1 MTYTQLALTA
11 VPLAIVF
18 DVFIT
23 KRRMILRRAFWTS
36 YAIIL
41 PFQLLTNWWLT
52 SREIVMYRDPFITGR
67 RIASAPVEDLLFG
80 FALIL
85 SVISLWI
92 YWGARGVQ
100 QERERKPE

>member
-11 VPLAIVF
+11 VPLAILF
-18 DVFIT
+18 DLFLT

-52 SREIVMYRDPFITGR
+52 SREIVMYRDRFITGV
-67 RIASAPVEDLLFG
+67 RIASAPIEDLFFG

-85 SVISLWI
+85 GVISLWI

-100 QERERKPE
+100 QERGQKQE

>member
-1 MTYTQLALTA
+1 VTYTQIAVLAVALA
-11 VPLAIVF
+11 VAFDLA
-18 DVFIT
+18 IT
-23 KRRMILRRAFWTS
+23 KRRMIFRRSFWTS

-52 SREIVMYRDPFITGR
+52 SREIVMYRDQYILGF

-85 SVISLWI
+85 GVITLWI

-100 QERERKPE
+100 QERGQKQG

>member
-1 MTYTQLALTA
+1 
-11 VPLAIVF
+11 
-18 DVFIT
+18 
-23 KRRMILRRAFWTS
+23 MILRRAFWTS

-52 SREIVMYRDPFITGR
+52 SREIVMYREQFITGF

-85 SVISLWI
+85 GVITLWI

-100 QERERKPE
+100 QERE